1 MRVAEMVNFGIAD
14 TPGDMML
21 FRRMLSTSAIAAGL
35 FLATAAAAQSLAVG
49 TTVTDP
55 QGGEVGT
62 ITAIDGDNVL
72 LRTDRHEVRLP
83 ASSFTATAT
92 GALFAVSRDQLNA
105 DLDRMKAQARAAFV
119 VGANVHDRG
128 GALVGPITVLDAESV
143 TVRIGD
149 GIVRLP
155 RAAVV
160 AGQQGL
166 VVGATLA
173 ELQAAA
179 VPAPPSAPAPA
190 EEASGN

>member
-1 MRVAEMVNFGIAD
+1 MVNFGIAD
-14 TPGDMML
+14 TPGDKMP
-21 FRRMLSTSAIAAGL
+21 FRRILNTSAIAAGL

-105 DLDRMKAQARAAFV
+105 DLDRMKAQAREAFV

-143 TVRIGD
+143 TVRVGE

-179 VPAPPSAPAPA
+179 VPAPPSPPAAA

>member
-1 MRVAEMVNFGIAD
+1 
-14 TPGDMML
+14 ML
-21 FRRMLSTSAIAAGL
+21 FRRLLNSSAIAAGL
-35 FLATAAAAQSLAVG
+35 FLATAANAQSLTVG

-62 ITAIDGDNVL
+62 ITAIEGDQVL

-83 ASSFTATAT
+83 AAAFTATANA
-92 GALFAVSRDQLNA
+92 ALFGVTRDQLNA
-105 DLDRMKAQARAAFV
+105 DIDRLQAQAAQAFV
-119 VGANVHDRG
+119 VGASVHDRS
-128 GALVGPITVLDAESV
+128 GAVVGPITVLDAESV
-143 TVRIGD
+143 TVRVGD
-149 GIVRLP
+149 GVVRLP

-179 VPAPPSAPAPA
+179 VMAPPSPAPA